1 MDNLLALFPLNLVLF
16 PGATVPLHIFEPRYR
31 QMINRCAQLSQP
43 FGVVLIS
50 EGVAEGG
57 PVAEPHEIGTTA
69 IIQNVL
75 RFPDGR
81 MLIAA
86 VGDRRFRIRSIV
98 QREPYMVASVEYLPE
113 EMSPEAAN
121 TVEHIKVLYSR
132 HRDAL
137 THATGVTQ
145 QMDDLPN
152 DPIALSYHLSSQF
165 QILDDS
171 KQQLL
176 EAELDV
182 RLAAIADALDRELR
196 LLPQPPLI
204 PHPGGTGPW
213 TLN

>member
-31 QMINRCAQLSQP
+31 QMINRCIQLKQP

-50 EGVAEGG
+50 EGEAEGG
-57 PVAEPHEIGTTA
+57 PVAEPHETGTTA

-75 RFPDGR
+75 TFPDGR
-81 MLIAA
+81 LLIAA
-86 VGDRRFRIRSIV
+86 VGDRRFRIRRIV
-98 QREPYMVASVEYLPE
+98 QREPYMVASVEYLTE
-113 EMSPEAAN
+113 DMTSDAAS
-121 TVEHIKVLYSR
+121 TVEEIKVLYNR

-137 THATGVTQ
+137 THATGVAQ
-145 QMDDLPN
+145 QMDELPD

-165 QILDDS
+165 HILDDS

-176 EAELDV
+176 EADLDD

-196 LLPQPPLI
+196 LLPQPPLA
-204 PHPGGTGPW
+204 PQPASTGPW